1 MRSLVPCHPWSSA
14 ALSTRRAQEET
25 CIPRRALRLVCRGRP
40 LRVDD
45 GALSFLVHP
54 LLFSTTE
61 GLPLVT
67 LNWENDEAR
76 WVLPDEAAGFDAVP
90 SLVRVN
96 LRRACIMQGH

>member
-1 MRSLVPCHPWSSA
+1 M
-14 ALSTRRAQEET
+14 
-25 CIPRRALRLVCRGRP
+25 CRGRP

-61 GLPLVT
+61 GLPPVT

-76 WVLPDEAAGFDAVP
+76 WVLPDEVAGFDAVP

-96 LRRACIMQGH
+96 YGDALHRIVLPTVNAG

>member
-1 MRSLVPCHPWSSA
+1 MCNPWSE
-14 ALSTRRAQEET
+14 TRRAQEET

-45 GALSFLVHP
+45 VARSFLVHP

-61 GLPLVT
+61 GLPRVT

-76 WVLPDEAAGFDAVP
+76 WVLPDEVAAFDAVP
-90 SLVRVN
+90 SLVRVYIS
-96 LRRACIMQGH
+96 CMQRII

>member
-1 MRSLVPCHPWSSA
+1 MGRGDSSATPRYPWSN
-14 ALSTRRAQEET
+14 LCLAQEET

-45 GALSFLVHP
+45 GARSFLVHP

-61 GLPLVT
+61 GMPAVT

-76 WVLPDEAAGFDAVP
+76 WVLPDEVAGFDAVP
-90 SLVRVN
+90 LLVRAYIGRM
-96 LRRACIMQGH
+96 RRISH